1 MVDRNGA
8 VLRRSQRSSDDPAA
22 AANEHQFIA
31 IETASEQENRLRR
44 ACRSDSLNANAVRR
58 RRA

>member
-1 MVDRNGA
+1 LTA
-8 VLRRSQRSSDDPAA
+8 TERSSDDPAA

-44 ACRSDSLNANAVRR
+44 ACRSDSLNANAARR
-58 RRA
+58 RRS

>member
-1 MVDRNGA
+1 LTA
-8 VLRRSQRSSDDPAA
+8 TERSSDDPAA

-44 ACRSDSLNANAVRR
+44 ACRSDT
-58 RRA
+58 